1 MESDFYISGI
11 TSSNHQAFIYS
22 EMLHMI
28 MIPAD
33 HPTPISFENIRD
45 DNDNDNVYFIKLY

>member
-1 MESDFYISGI
+1 MFVYIKWNQTF
-11 TSSNHQAFIYS
+11 TSVALLVVIIK
-22 EMLHMI
+22 LHMI